1 MERRPEAAPLRSRP
15 FRRIRLRIGSFCG
28 IILEPRSAGR
38 KRPGNGLGTTASA
51 PRSHCICR
59 HIISGKD
66 VMLMEKFVPRDKMS
80 KKAKKKLDAE
90 KRAAWAFS
98 PVTRKVESKKSTTAK
113 GSPGPNTMSAQGI
126 FFHSVSSPVSR
137 RPENLQL
144 HSAITQK
151 NHLTNTVNLHAG
163 FLRSFFL
170 P

>member
-51 PRSHCICR
+51 PRSHCICW

-90 KRAAWAFS
+90 NAPPGLSLPS
-98 PVTRKVESKKSTTAK
+98 PGRSKAKKSTTAK
-113 GSPGPNTMSAQGI
+113 GSPGPNTMSGQGI

-163 FLRSFFL
+163 YLRSLFL